1 MQTVTSYTDARAR
14 LASLC
19 DEAES
24 SREPIIIKRRGHAD
38 IALIA
43 ADELAGILETTHL
56 LSSPVNVQRLVA
68 SLRRAFEK
76 EIEPETLEQLRE
88 ELDLVP

>member
-76 EIEPETLEQLRE
+76 EIEPGTLEQLRE